1 LPGDENVLTIPAT
14 AVLSAPY
21 GDAVYV
27 IEPQVANGKTNL
39 VAQQKFI
46 RTGRAHGDFVSVES
60 GLKAGDR
67 VVTAGIFKLHNG
79 DFVQENNKDTDS
91 PKASL
96 TPNPPN
102 S

>member
-1 LPGDENVLTIPAT
+1 LIV
-14 AVLSAPY
+14 
-21 GDAVYV
+21 
-27 IEPQVANGKTNL
+27 
-39 VAQQKFI
+39 QQKFI

-67 VVTAGIFKLHNG
+67 VVTAGLFKLRNG
-79 DFVQENNKDTDS
+79 ASVQENNTDTLK
-91 PKASL
+91 PSL